1 LICIFFLFNRNLVPT
16 FLNTIYAHDP
26 SASLLNF
33 DPNTLKF
40 ANPLSV
46 FYLDS
51 PSKELVEQIV
61 QGSTRLTAAQVPEF
75 VGLAATILKAYKA
88 RQNNKDAN
96 DVCSFNLIIIYEI
109 NLCMYVFFYLENKTI
124 SKIYFKIFK

>member
-1 LICIFFLFNRNLVPT
+1 LISKFFLFNRNLVPT

-75 VGLAATILKAYKA
+75 VGLAATILKAYKT
-88 RQNNKDAN
+88 RQNNNKDAH
-96 DVCSFNLIIIYEI
+96 DVCSFNLLIIYEI
-109 NLCMYVFFYLENKTI
+109 NLF
-124 SKIYFKIFK
+124 IFLFRK

>member
-1 LICIFFLFNRNLVPT
+1 LNRNVIPT

-26 SASLLNF
+26 SASLLNL
-33 DPNTLKF
+33 DTNTLKF

-61 QGSTRLTAAQVPEF
+61 QGANRLTPSQVPEF
-75 VGLAATILKAYKA
+75 VGLAATILKSYKA
-88 RQNNKDAN
+88 RETNNKDA
-96 DVCSFNLIIIYEI
+96 DSVR
-109 NLCMYVFFYLENKTI
+109 FFHLFTI
-124 SKIYFKIFK
+124 HPMNS